1 MRRLKP
7 WIAALALMLALPAL
21 AADAGDR
28 RFITSGMSEGEVLMK
43 IGKPD
48 SQSEDSGG
56 GAKVTVKRWIY
67 FPAPG
72 DSQTMT
78 TIVIKNGKVEEV
90 NRKVTQ

>member
-1 MRRLKP
+1 MRRLKT
-7 WIAALALMLALPAL
+7 WFAALALIMALPVF
-21 AADAGDR
+21 AADAGER
-28 RFITSGMSEGEVLMK
+28 RFITSGMTEGEVLMK

>member
-1 MRRLKP
+1 MPRFRH
-7 WIAALALMLALPAL
+7 WIAAIALMVALPAL
-21 AADAGDR
+21 GADAGER

-48 SQSEDSGG
+48 SQSEDTGG
-56 GAKVTVKRWIY
+56 GAKVAVKRWIY
-67 FPAPG
+67 LPAPG